1 MLYICRNYLHAFLS
15 FSPREF
21 RNDFLELLRR
31 RFGEHLKHYAHNN
44 FLTLQPAQGQQRPVL
59 FLGTKRVHN
68 NIVYNEYISHRE
80 HIHMNA
86 TQWETLTDFT
96 KWLGREGKSKT
107 HLNSGDG
114 SPLQAENELSSFLWK
129 FTEKRMGRAIKEE
142 HSSPGLVL
150 CAPVK
155 YQCLE

>member
-1 MLYICRNYLHAFLS
+1 MAFYVCSKYLNVFIS
-15 FSPREF
+15 FFSREF

-31 RFGEHLKHYAHNN
+31 RFGKHLKYFINNN
-44 FLTLQPAQGQQRPVL
+44 FIIVGFLFSVTFFF

-96 KWLGREGKSKT
+96 KWLGREGKKRTVELWLYFCERS
-107 HLNSGDG
+107 HCQILSGFM
-114 SPLQAENELSSFLWK
+114 ENKIS
-129 FTEKRMGRAIKEE
+129 RAIRKAGGDLLF
-142 HSSPGLVL
+142 HSYFVSYI
-150 CAPVK
+150 A
-155 YQCLE
+155 